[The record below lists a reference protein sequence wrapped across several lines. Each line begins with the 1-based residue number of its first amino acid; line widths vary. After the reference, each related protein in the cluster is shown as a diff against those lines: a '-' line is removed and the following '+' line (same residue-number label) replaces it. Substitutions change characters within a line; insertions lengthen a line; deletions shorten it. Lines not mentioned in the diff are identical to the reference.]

1 MIVLRLMKSLCMYLI
16 NVRWRNRV
24 YSIIFINY
32 CSFTYEQYCPLI
44 QSFNEL
50 SDKERD
56 LLRAFLNSIT
66 NITLQDDK
74 TKREG

>member
-1 MIVLRLMKSLCMYLI
+1 MSGGEIEFIQSIFSTNVLSLMNNI
-16 NVRWRNRV
+16 A
-24 YSIIFINY
+24 
-32 CSFTYEQYCPLI
+32 PLI

-56 LLRAFLNSIT
+56 LLRGFLNSIT

>member
-1 MIVLRLMKSLCMYLI
+1 MSGGEIEFIQSFLSTNVL
-16 NVRWRNRV
+16 
-24 YSIIFINY
+24 
-32 CSFTYEQYCPLI
+32 SFMNNIAPLI

-56 LLRAFLNSIT
+56 LLRGFLNSIT

>member
-1 MIVLRLMKSLCMYLI
+1 MSGGEIEFIQSFLSTNVLSLMNNI
-16 NVRWRNRV
+16 A
-24 YSIIFINY
+24 
-32 CSFTYEQYCPLI
+32 PLI

-56 LLRAFLNSIT
+56 LLRDFLNSIT